1 MTNRR
6 RSLLVA
12 VALTLCAARV
22 AGAQGVAP
30 KSPEPYAVE
39 YYYKV
44 KWGSAQEF
52 WALFLKNHYPI
63 LQRDMTTGRILSVR
77 AEAPRYHGTEDGRWD
92 YRVTIVFKSAEAAVT
107 ADDPGMDAWLKQKYP
122 DQAAFE
128 REEQR
133 RFELLIA
140 HWDQPIAGVS
150 LPR

>member
-1 MTNRR
+1 MTNRS
-6 RSLLVA
+6 RSLLIA
-12 VALTLCAARV
+12 VALVLCAA
-22 AGAQGVAP
+22 GVAWAQAAP
-30 KSPEPYAVE
+30 TKGEPYAIE

-44 KWGSAQEF
+44 KWGYAAEF

-92 YRVTIVFKSAEAAVT
+92 YRVTIVFRNADAAVS
-107 ADDPGMDAWLKQKYP
+107 ADDPGMDAWMKQKYP
-122 DQAAFE
+122 DQVTFE

-133 RFELLIA
+133 RFELLLA
-140 HWDQPIAGVS
+140 HWDQPIAGIS